1 MSPYFAHPSLRPP
14 PPPPLGNGASA
25 AAMNSITPPLTPSS
39 LADDITVSDNNGTN
53 QAFSVPQSSSQQSP
67 LPSDEHSPLS
77 EQPST
82 AAFPS
87 SLYDLY
93 GVVHHV
99 GAMGGGHYVTT
110 VRDRNTPATTAATI
124 ASTAIAT
131 SFTNTAAS
139 SSTSSSLSS
148 SSSGRAAETDKV
160 SDDAATTTT
169 TSHRLSGTTTA
180 TVPPPPVASAAAAPG
195 GQWWCFNDDVV
206 TLVGD
211 PSEVCSAS
219 AYVLFYMRRDMWG
232 KGKQATNR
240 HANNLCSNLSI
251 P

>member
-1 MSPYFAHPSLRPP
+1 
-14 PPPPLGNGASA
+14 
-25 AAMNSITPPLTPSS
+25 MNSITPPLTPSS
-39 LADDITVSDNNGTN
+39 LADDITVSDSIGTN

-169 TSHRLSGTTTA
+169 TSHRNSDTTTG
-180 TVPPPPVASAAAAPG
+180 AAPG

>member
-1 MSPYFAHPSLRPP
+1 
-14 PPPPLGNGASA
+14 
-25 AAMNSITPPLTPSS
+25 MNSITPPLTPSS

-169 TSHRLSGTTTA
+169 TSHRNSDTTTG
-180 TVPPPPVASAAAAPG
+180 AAPG